1 MTTDPDARE
10 GTERAGPA
18 TEEGRKALEGL
29 RAIWAATGQMGDT
42 SGLGLEC
49 ADDERGCTVN
59 VNFDAFADTVEPTTD
74 TAEAIDRLRRAWKAT
89 LAKEGK
95 LHEPEGDAGPGR

>member
-1 MTTDPDARE
+1 MPDPEPTTE
-10 GTERAGPA
+10 AG
-18 TEEGRKALEGL
+18 RQALEGL
-29 RAIWAATGQMGDT
+29 RAIWVATGQMDAE
-42 SGLGLEC
+42 SLEFEC

-59 VNFDAFADTVEPTTD
+59 VNFDAFADSVEPTTD

-95 LHEPEGDAGPGR
+95 LHH

>member
-1 MTTDPDARE
+1 V
-10 GTERAGPA
+10 TEPP
-18 TEEGRKALEGL
+18 TEEGRQALQGL
-29 RAIWAATGQMGDT
+29 RAIWAATGQMGDE
-42 SGLGLEC
+42 SLGLEC

-74 TAEAIDRLRRAWKAT
+74 TAEAIHRLRRAWKAT

-95 LHEPEGDAGPGR
+95 LFDPTPPHPDSSTNW

>member
-1 MTTDPDARE
+1 MTEPT
-10 GTERAGPA
+10 
-18 TEEGRKALEGL
+18 TEEGRQALEAL
-29 RAIWAATGQMGDT
+29 RALWAATGQTD
-42 SGLGLEC
+42 SADDLGLGC
-49 ADDERGCTVN
+49 ADDERGCSAN

-95 LHEPEGDAGPGR
+95 LHDPGGP